1 MNLEEFNKAKLML
14 EDIMISNNFTSCNYT
29 INQKN
34 LMIQSFIKILE
45 EYPEEMCNYLL
56 KDIRGKSLQ
65 NKIFKSYVKLLEKS
79 LPIYFNKGKLKYKI
93 SSINDPDLNLF
104 SNQESFQQIVNNKFK
119 IKNNTSK
126 IYIGGRKSS
135 YVKPYYIGK
144 LIDVIK
150 LDTNTSLLSQVEDY
164 TFSYIK
170 MKNVKPGTKVEVI
183 HLPVPPHYQMG
194 PMVYLNRIKQE
205 IKKIR

>member
-1 MNLEEFNKAKLML
+1 MNLEEITKVRLML
-14 EDIMISNNFTSCNYT
+14 ENIIISNSFTSCNYT

-34 LMIQSFIKILE
+34 LMAQSFIKVLDAS
-45 EYPEEMCNYLL
+45 PEEMCNYLL
-56 KDIRGKSLQ
+56 RDVRGKSLQ
-65 NKIFKSYVKLLEKS
+65 NKIFKNYVNLLEKS
-79 LPIYFNKGKLKYKI
+79 LPIYFNKGKNKYAI

-104 SNQESFQQIVNNKFK
+104 ADQESFYQVVNDKLK
-119 IKNNTSK
+119 VKNNTSK

-150 LDTNTSLLSQVEDY
+150 IDTGISLLSQVEDY

-170 MKNVKPGTKVEVI
+170 MKNTKPGTKVEVI

-194 PMVYLNRIKQE
+194 PMVYLNRIKKE